1 MSARWT
7 KPVKGSYLV
16 DPENGNT
23 LIPMKSWEAPHS
35 KPVVAVKPL
44 KDKNTGRGRAEWR
57 KIKEKKVEEG
67 REGVEKK
74 LWTSVTRSP
83 SGTATESLG
92 RTVMAVEG

>member
-1 MSARWT
+1 MSARRT

-44 KDKNTGRGRAEWR
+44 KDKNTGGGGGRIEE
-57 KIKEKKVEEG
+57 IKEEKVEEG
-67 REGVEKK
+67 R
-74 LWTSVTRSP
+74 
-83 SGTATESLG
+83 
-92 RTVMAVEG
+92 

>member
-1 MSARWT
+1 MSARRT

-44 KDKNTGRGRAEWR
+44 KDKNTGGEGGRGNKGGKSGGGE
-57 KIKEKKVEEG
+57 
-67 REGVEKK
+67 VEKK
-74 LWTSVTRSP
+74 L
-83 SGTATESLG
+83 
-92 RTVMAVEG
+92 